1 MASGCA
7 KPATTQATGF
17 DRLVLDERSTQN
29 PARPDEG
36 RSTGRCA
43 RPMEDHDD
51 ACKAL
56 LRRWR
61 RQGDRA
67 AREEAVQLLLPL
79 ARALARRYANK
90 GEPLDDLEQVACVG
104 LLKAI
109 DRFDCER
116 DVRVATFAVPTI
128 AGELKR
134 HFRDRG
140 WMIRVPRDVQE
151 LTARLIRTRED
162 LTRLLARPPSVAELA
177 RAATASEEQVVEALH
192 ASAAYRAMSLDEPV
206 AGGLAPADALGGDD
220 NGFER
225 SEHRILLRAGF
236 AALAPRERE
245 ILRLRFFEGLT
256 QREIAARVGISQMH
270 VSRLIRRSVG
280 ALRATIEAPAPAA
293 AHAAAAAT
301 PPAVAH
307 AA

>member
-1 MASGCA
+1 
-7 KPATTQATGF
+7 
-17 DRLVLDERSTQN
+17 
-29 PARPDEG
+29 
-36 RSTGRCA
+36 
-43 RPMEDHDD
+43 MEDHDD

-61 RQGDRA
+61 DQGDRA
-67 AREEAVQLLLPL
+67 AREEAVRLLLPL

-104 LLKAI
+104 LLKAV

-151 LTARLIRTRED
+151 LTSRLVRTREE
-162 LTRLLARPPSVAELA
+162 LTRLLGRSPNVAELA
-177 RAATASEEQVVEALH
+177 RAAAASEEQVVEALH
-192 ASAAYRAMSLDEPV
+192 ASEAYRALSLDEPI
-206 AGGLAPADALGGDD
+206 ANGLAPADALGDHDD
-220 NGFER
+220 GFER
-225 SEHRILLRAGF
+225 TEHRIMLRCGL

-256 QREIAARVGISQMH
+256 QREIADRVGISQMH
-270 VSRLIRRSVG
+270 VSRLLRRSVD
-280 ALRATIEAPAPAA
+280 ALRASIDAPAPLRAL
-293 AHAAAAAT
+293 AHAA
-301 PPAVAH
+301 
-307 AA
+307 